1 MTAFCYGY
9 DCSRWCLWQ
18 AVQSVYGSDY
28 DSVVSRADDVR
39 QATPPC
45 SCMSHTEK
53 VERHLGE
60 RAAMNLLD

>member
-39 QATPPC
+39 AGYST
-45 SCMSHTEK
+45 
-53 VERHLGE
+53 V
-60 RAAMNLLD
+60 LLYEPH